1 MTESGLAVSKKLQYG
16 LGGLAGVLVA
26 YGAASWWAGV
36 GAEKAMQQQL
46 AQIGKLPYFIVKQ
59 SSYQRG
65 WFSAEQTVELELS
78 DSLTWPYQAYLKFA
92 DKPYT
97 PIRIKYRNRIQHGP
111 LPLLGSFNL
120 RPLKAR
126 VETELLLSA
135 EAKKALKPFFGD
147 QPPIRIE
154 NRIAFN
160 NDGDMRIGIP
170 AFDYEEAISG
180 VKVKWNGLQSGLNYA
195 GDYNRYDVDA
205 LLPGIHLDAAGKGT
219 IDAGKLSVQTES
231 QRGVAG
237 LMLGKGQAQLAS
249 LAVETSKPSPFKG
262 SLNALQYGY
271 QTNAS
276 GDYLNSDVQ
285 LGFASLDL
293 SGKRYGPADMA
304 FAARH
309 LHAPTVAKLEQVLR
323 DIQKQGLSTSDD
335 NGKAF
340 AMFKQNGMPLL
351 RNDPEL
357 ELKHL
362 TLRLTE
368 GEVKL
373 KGRLA
378 LKGFVDA
385 DVDQPLHLL
394 EKISA
399 DADLKLPK
407 KVVETYIRLLVR
419 NILIERSGSQLSDEQ
434 VENIDSLAQ
443 QLVQGQIANLIEQ
456 KLIRAEG
463 DVLATTAL
471 WRNGKLT
478 VNNVAVPL
486 PWQKAATPAVLA
498 E

>member
-1 MTESGLAVSKKLQYG
+1 MTESGLAVSNRLRYG
-16 LGGLAGVLVA
+16 LGGLAGVLVV
-26 YGAASWWAGV
+26 YAAGSWWAGV
-36 GAEKAMQQQL
+36 SAEKALQQQL
-46 AQIGKLPYFIVKQ
+46 AQIGKLPYFVVKQ

-65 WFSAEQTVELELS
+65 WFGAEQTVELELA

-97 PIRIKYRNRIQHGP
+97 PIRLKYRNRVRHGP

-120 RPLKAR
+120 RPLKAY

-135 EAKKALKPFFGD
+135 EAKKTLRPFFGD
-147 QPPIRIE
+147 QPPIRIS
-154 NRIAFN
+154 NRIAFG
-160 NDGDMRIGIP
+160 NDGSVSVAIP

-180 VKVKWNGLQSGLNYA
+180 VKVKWHGLQSGINYA
-195 GDYNRYDVDA
+195 GDYNRYAVDGK
-205 LLPGIHLDAAGKGT
+205 LPGIHLDAAGKGV
-219 IDAGKLSVQTES
+219 IDVGRLALNTES

-237 LMLGKGQAQLAS
+237 LMLGRGQATLDNLSAS
-249 LAVETSKPSPFKG
+249 AGEPSPFKG
-262 SLNALQYGY
+262 ELKQLRYAY
-271 QTNAS
+271 QTQAS
-276 GDYLNSDVQ
+276 GDFLNSDIQ
-285 LGFASLDL
+285 LGFASLKL
-293 SGKRYGPADMA
+293 AGKPYGPADMA

-309 LHAPTVAKLEQVLR
+309 LHAPTVARLEQVLR
-323 DIQKQGLSTSDD
+323 EIQQKGLNTDD
-335 NGKAF
+335 GGDKAF
-340 AMFKQNGMPLL
+340 ALLKQNGMPLL

-362 TLRLTE
+362 NLRLPE
-368 GEVKL
+368 GEVRL

-378 LKGFVDA
+378 LKGFQDG
-385 DVDQPLHLL
+385 DIDQPVRLL
-394 EKISA
+394 EKINA

-419 NILIERSGSQLSDEQ
+419 NILIERSGSELTVEQ

-463 DVLATTAL
+463 DVLATTAV
-471 WRNGKLT
+471 WRAGKLS

-486 PWQKAATPAVLA
+486 PWQKDLQPAAAS